1 MPKFDM
7 GAAWEDSMVLLRS
20 HSALTWAIAAVFLFL
35 PTLAVS
41 WFGPTPIEPAT
52 GATFEQIITA
62 MRANMMQALPYQLL
76 VAVVAAIGGIGILRL
91 WLSRSGV
98 SVGEALTFALT
109 MVPTVVAIQ
118 IVTGLVVGVGFVLLI
133 VPGLYLWG
141 RLAIVAPVVAD
152 RAERNPITAIQEGWA
167 LTKDNGWR
175 IFLFLFLVTLVIMI
189 IAGILGGIVAA
200 AFGTGEGIGR
210 IVTGLVAGGV
220 AAVSGMVTLAI
231 AAATYRQLAIRI
243 SGDVFG

>member
-7 GAAWEDSMVLLRS
+7 GAAWEDSMLLLRS

-41 WFGPTPIEPAT
+41 WFGPAPIQPAT
-52 GATFEQIITA
+52 GATFEQIIAA
-62 MRANMMQALPYQLL
+62 MRANMMQAIPYQLL
-76 VAVVAAIGGIGILRL
+76 VALISAIGGIGILRL
-91 WLSRSGV
+91 WLSRSGI

-109 MVPTVVAIQ
+109 MVPTMIAIQ
-118 IVTGLVVGVGFVLLI
+118 LMMVLIFGIGFVLLI

-152 RAERNPITAIQEGWA
+152 RAQRNPFTAIQEGWG
-167 LTKDNGWR
+167 LTKGNGWR
-175 IFLFLFLVTLVIMI
+175 IFLFLFLVTLVIMV
-189 IAGILGGIVAA
+189 IALILGGIVAA
-200 AFGTGEGIGR
+200 IFGSGEGVGHIL
-210 IVTGLVAGGV
+210 TGLVAGGV

-231 AAATYRQLAIRI
+231 SAATYRQLAMRH